1 MRSVSRFR
9 KITLIAL
16 ALIVCQALL
25 LSFFG
30 LIPARAQNTGIA
42 TVGPLSFSTS
52 TCNGMVQT
60 FQPNNLGQSVH
71 FVNYS
76 AVGLGTATG
85 QLRVFIT
92 SGGVAISDY
101 GTDPNGGIITAN
113 GYQNVLI
120 NVICSGGSTPTV
132 TLSYTGTSA
141 NSVPVTGTQ
150 DQSSWF
156 KPIVFAAAENTT
168 QTFATLIAPYG
179 NTCGQIFFIPAQ
191 GANIGTISISTT
203 GLTSFAIASFP
214 VAPANAV
221 QIFNVPCQPAQG
233 VQATFT
239 QNTGSGTYSLYYA
252 FYKPGLFPNLS
263 TPNSGT
269 SSTLPIQVISDSVD
283 SAYSWPGNT
292 TNPGTGATVLMINDN
307 QASKSLY
314 FDKAIL
320 TCSAA
325 CTVVVGTMTGCSSC
339 TASSGGATNLKELV
353 SPPSSIAATT
363 VGTPSGNAQTFT
375 IGILSGQSV
384 ILDIR
389 GVIAPSGTNAGVF
402 VQNVTSFTGTLW
414 TSLTWYER

>member
-1 MRSVSRFR
+1 MSYTLRRLL
-9 KITLIAL
+9 KIAVMASCAL
-16 ALIVCQALL
+16 VFAA
-25 LSFFG
+25 
-30 LIPARAQNTGIA
+30 IPARAQFTGIS
-42 TVGPLSFSTS
+42 TVGPLSYSTS
-52 TCNGMVQT
+52 QCNGSTQT
-60 FQPNNLGQSVH
+60 FTPNNLGQSVH

-76 AVGLGTATG
+76 ASGLGSSTG

-92 SGGVAISDY
+92 AGGVAISDY
-101 GTDPNGGIITAN
+101 GTDPNGGIISAN
-113 GYQNVLI
+113 GYQNITI
-120 NVICSGGSTPTV
+120 NVICSGGATPTV

-168 QTFATLIAPYG
+168 QTFGNLITPYG
-179 NTCGQIFFIPAQ
+179 NTCGQIFFAPNQA
-191 GANIGTISISTT
+191 ANIGTISIQTT
-203 GLTSFAIASFP
+203 GLSFFQIASFS
-214 VAPANAV
+214 VAPANSL

-233 VQATFT
+233 INVTFT

-269 SSTLPIQVISDSVD
+269 SSTLPIQVISDSINT
-283 SAYSWPGNT
+283 AYSWPGSA
-292 TNPGTGATVLMINDN
+292 TNPGTGANVLMINDN
-307 QASKSLY
+307 QAAKNLY

-325 CTVVVGTMTGCSSC
+325 CTVVVGTMTGCTTC
-339 TASSGGATNLKELV
+339 TTSSGGATNLKLLV
-353 SPPSSIAATT
+353 APPVSVAATT

-375 IGILSGQSV
+375 IGIVSGQTV
-384 ILDIR
+384 ILDLR

-414 TSLTWYER
+414 TSLTWYEDRGP